1 MRVIVY
7 RAWSR
12 NMALLRSTIFKMGW
26 IASGFGLMKRVFRSS
41 AGSFWN
47 HEISSLRD
55 DTWLLR
61 PVLSRVLRSSSRDAT
76 GLNM

>member
-1 MRVIVY
+1 
-7 RAWSR
+7 
-12 NMALLRSTIFKMGW
+12 MALLRSTIFKMGW
-26 IASGFGLMKRVFRSS
+26 SASGSWSMKRVFRSF
-41 AGSFWN
+41 AGSFWS

-61 PVLSRVLRSSSRDAT
+61 PVLVRVLRSSSRDVT